1 MKTSQSES
9 PLEALQ
15 NKFNEIPDE
24 IEIMSTVTVEGLCAA
39 VAVCP
44 NQIPENK
51 WTPLIWGN
59 DGTPSI
65 IKNYEIN
72 YIRKLLLNYYKFIN
86 SEIKRGNY
94 QTKLHSDFTSN
105 DWQKWLT
112 GFEIGLNIDFNAWDK
127 IKMTGNELSKFSLW
141 MMINLI
147 KLLSDTNETL
157 VITRKVCERQVYRL
171 VPYYVCNLA
180 NYTQNANK

>member
-24 IEIMSTVTVEGLCAA
+24 IGIMSTISVEGLCAA

-51 WTPLIWGN
+51 WTPLIWGKG
-59 DGTPSI
+59 GTPSI
-65 IKNYEIN
+65 IKISEIN
-72 YIRKLLLNYYKFIN
+72 YIRKLLLNFYKYLN

-94 QTKLHSDFTSN
+94 QTTIHSEF
-105 DWQKWLT
+105 
-112 GFEIGLNIDFNAWDK
+112 
-127 IKMTGNELSKFSLW
+127 
-141 MMINLI
+141 
-147 KLLSDTNETL
+147 
-157 VITRKVCERQVYRL
+157 YR
-171 VPYYVCNLA
+171 
-180 NYTQNANK
+180 